1 MNILFVGD
9 VVGRAGVD
17 IFVRKLPQ
25 LKRENAIDF
34 VVVNCENASATNGVV
49 PREASALLDGGAD
62 VLTGGN
68 HSFGKITMHP
78 YLDEN
83 PRILRPAN
91 YEDRCPGRGMASF
104 DCGRARVTV
113 INLQGQS
120 FMDPLRNPFYMLD
133 TLVEQAGGGIV
144 LVDFHAEA
152 TSEKRAFG
160 FYADGRVTAVLG
172 THTHVQTADEQIL
185 PGGTGYITDAGMTGV
200 VDSVIRADKE
210 IAVERFLTNLR
221 IPFSLAEGECAL
233 CGVILDADE
242 RTGRCR
248 SIRRIR
254 A

>member
-200 VDSVIRADKE
+200 VDSVIGADKE

>member
-1 MNILFVGD
+1 M
-9 VVGRAGVD
+9 
-17 IFVRKLPQ
+17 KTPQ
-25 LKRENAIDF
+25 LQTAWFREKRPPCSTA
-34 VVVNCENASATNGVV
+34 A
-49 PREASALLDGGAD
+49 PD

-160 FYADGRVTAVLG
+160 FMRTAEVTAVLRHA
-172 THTHVQTADEQIL
+172 HTCPDGRRTDPARRHPGIL
-185 PGGTGYITDAGMTGV
+185 PT
-200 VDSVIRADKE
+200 RA
-210 IAVERFLTNLR
+210 
-221 IPFSLAEGECAL
+221 
-233 CGVILDADE
+233 
-242 RTGRCR
+242 
-248 SIRRIR
+248 
-254 A
+254 

>member
-1 MNILFVGD
+1 M
-9 VVGRAGVD
+9 
-17 IFVRKLPQ
+17 
-25 LKRENAIDF
+25 
-34 VVVNCENASATNGVV
+34 
-49 PREASALLDGGAD
+49 
-62 VLTGGN
+62 LTGGN

-200 VDSVIRADKE
+200 VDSVIGADKE

-221 IPFSLAEGECAL
+221 DPVFTG
-233 CGVILDADE
+233 GGRMRPVRRDPGRRRAD
-242 RTGRCR
+242 RPLPVHPPYTRLSNPGGKYTRRLSRCP
-248 SIRRIR
+248 